1 MKKKT
6 FLPLSLLLLTGLLS
20 FGFFQRWAIK
30 EGYSITIDNF
40 DITGKF
46 EKVSGSIVFDET
58 NLEKSGF
65 KIRVDVK
72 SLSTG
77 NILKTKSAL
86 SSEWFHASQYPSI
99 DFVSSKI
106 EKAGPTY
113 KVTGDLTIRGIT
125 RPVTIPFAFVN
136 EGSEGVFSGEFVVN
150 RVDFEVGSE
159 ESEVEYDVKVIIKVP
174 VKRS

>member
-1 MKKKT
+1 MKIKI
-6 FLPLSLLLLTGLLS
+6 FRILSLLFVAGLLAFS
-20 FGFFQRWAIK
+20 FFRQWTIK
-30 EGYSITIDNF
+30 EGYSIAIDNF

-46 EKVSGSIVFDET
+46 EKFSGSIVFDE
-58 NLEKSGF
+58 NSLDKSFF
-65 KIRVDVK
+65 KVKVDVK

-86 SSEWFHASQYPSI
+86 SSEWFHASQYPAI
-99 DFVSSKI
+99 DFASSKV
-106 EKAGPTY
+106 EKAGATY

-150 RVDFEVGSE
+150 RIDFEVGSE

>member
-1 MKKKT
+1 MKIKI
-6 FLPLSLLLLTGLLS
+6 FRALSLLFVAGLLS
-20 FGFFQRWAIK
+20 FSFFRQWTIK
-30 EGYSITIDNF
+30 EGYNIAIDNF

-46 EKVSGSIVFDET
+46 EKFDGSIVFDESS
-58 NLEKSGF
+58 LERSSF
-65 KIRVDVK
+65 KVKVDVK

-86 SSEWFHASQYPSI
+86 SAEWFHASQYPSI

-106 EKAGPTY
+106 EKAGSTY
-113 KVTGDLTIRGIT
+113 IVKGDLTIRGIT
-125 RPVTIPFAFVN
+125 RPVVIPFAFVN

-159 ESEVEYDVKVIIKVP
+159 QSEVEYDVKVILKVP
-174 VKRS
+174 VKR

>member
-1 MKKKT
+1 MKIKI
-6 FLPLSLLLLTGLLS
+6 FPGILLLLVAGILS
-20 FGFFQRWAIK
+20 FAVFRQWKIK

-46 EKVSGSIVFDET
+46 EKFGGVIVFDE
-58 NLEKSGF
+58 NDLEKSSF
-65 KIRVDVK
+65 KVKVDVK

-86 SSEWFHASQYPSI
+86 SSEWFYASQYPSI

-106 EKAGPTY
+106 EKAGATY

-125 RPVTIPFAFVN
+125 RPVVIPFAFVN

-159 ESEVEYDVKVIIKVP
+159 ESEVEYDVKVILKVP
-174 VKRS
+174 VGRS

>member
-1 MKKKT
+1 MKIKIFPGIG
-6 FLPLSLLLLTGLLS
+6 FLFIAGLLS
-20 FGFFQRWAIK
+20 FAVFRQWKIK
-30 EGYSITIDNF
+30 EGYSIAIDNF

-46 EKVSGSIVFDET
+46 EKFGGSIVFDEN
-58 NLEKSGF
+58 NLEKSFF
-65 KIRVDVK
+65 KVKVDVK

-86 SSEWFHASQYPSI
+86 GSEWFHASQYPAI

-106 EKAGPTY
+106 EKAGATY

-136 EGSEGVFSGEFVVN
+136 EGSDGIFSGEFIVN
-150 RVDFEVGSE
+150 RVDFGVGSE
-159 ESEVEYDVKVIIKVP
+159 ESEVEYDVKVILKVP

>member
-20 FGFFQRWAIK
+20 FGFFQRWTIK

-46 EKVSGSIVFDET
+46 EKVSGSIVFDEA

-86 SSEWFHASQYPSI
+86 SSEWFHASQYPAI

-106 EKAGPTY
+106 EKTGATY

-125 RPVTIPFAFVN
+125 RSVAIPFAFVN

-159 ESEVEYDVKVIIKVP
+159 ESEVEYDVKVILKVP